1 MTVPPASG
9 PSGGHVTGRGMEGK
23 FNIFAVLGK
32 RMDWL
37 SQRQQV
43 LAENVANADTP
54 NYVPRDL
61 DEAEFGRILRN
72 QLSPMA
78 PKATHAAHLRGT
90 VQRGGPANSTRQK
103 DPYETS
109 PSGNAV
115 ILEEQLI
122 KVAKTQSDYET
133 IVNLYRKHMDM
144 VRTALGRGGG

>member
-1 MTVPPASG
+1 MTVPRASG
-9 PSGGHVTGRGMEGK
+9 PSGRHVIGRGMEGK
-23 FNIFAVLGK
+23 FDIFAVLGK

-54 NYVPRDL
+54 DYVPRDL

-72 QLSPMA
+72 QLSPID

-90 VQRGGPANSTRQK
+90 VQRGGPANSARQK

-122 KVAKTQSDYET
+122 KVAKTQSDYQT

-144 VRTALGRGGG
+144 FRTALGRGG

>member
-1 MTVPPASG
+1 
-9 PSGGHVTGRGMEGK
+9 MEGK

-43 LAENVANADTP
+43 LAQNVANADTP
-54 NYVPRDL
+54 QYVPRDL

-72 QLSPMA
+72 QLRPVD
-78 PKATHAAHLRGT
+78 PTTTQAAHLQGT
-90 VQRGGPANSTRQK
+90 AQRGGPANSTRQN

-115 ILEEQLI
+115 IIEEQLI
-122 KVAKTQSDYET
+122 NVTKTQSDYQM

-144 VRTALGRGGG
+144 VRTALGRGN

>member
-1 MTVPPASG
+1 
-9 PSGGHVTGRGMEGK
+9 MEGK

-43 LAENVANADTP
+43 LAQNVANADTP

-72 QLSPMA
+72 QLRPVD
-78 PKATHAAHLRGT
+78 PTTTHAAHLQGT
-90 VQRGGPANSTRQK
+90 AQRGGPAKSVRQN
-103 DPYETS
+103 DTYETS

-122 KVAKTQSDYET
+122 KVTKTQSDYQM

-144 VRTALGRGGG
+144 VRIALGRGN